1 MKKFL
6 PQLILFLLLLS
17 LAPQAQEGEDDPEC
31 IDDKEITIFYV
42 NGILNTEDDATRA
55 MNGLRNLY
63 KAHYKRRYGED
74 EVDKLQFRLAYNH
87 TSGVVDDIERV
98 FAFHDSQQSQTIQ
111 HIDPGAW
118 RIIREIVNY
127 GQSEGIT
134 RLREQ
139 QFNALNQALSD
150 LSTHLNF
157 YQKEYTEGRKVL
169 IVAHSEGNFFANFA
183 HEALDGLIQDSTKIV
198 AVATPAAVV
207 HGNLG
212 AYTTFRQDQVINYFR
227 ELLVVDRPLPANLD
241 ICGERTDF
249 LGGTTFATLGHGF
262 VEDYMFCD
270 SSRNQIFRDMDNS
283 LAVANQP
290 PELARDSIITVTLTW
305 GDQPDVDL
313 HVYEPSGWH
322 VFYANPVGPLGGL
335 DVDDT
340 DKRGPEHYYAS
351 CQTLQPGTFRVGVN
365 YFHGFEPEQA
375 TLIVQ
380 AGQLIRRFVVDLPS
394 ARGSGGDTTP
404 IIACNII
411 VEGSQEDG
419 FKFSIEAVEETLER
433 RLPAPVEVR
442 TQPKSTR

>member
-1 MKKFL
+1 MKRRL
-6 PQLILFLLLLS
+6 LLLLS
-17 LAPQAQEGEDDPEC
+17 LSVFLFVPALAQEGEDEPEC
-31 IDDKEITIFYV
+31 IDDKDITIFYV
-42 NGILNTEDDATRA
+42 NGVLNTENDATRSL
-55 MNGLRNLY
+55 NHLRFLY
-63 KAHYKRRYGED
+63 ENHYKRRYGED

-87 TSGVVDDIERV
+87 TSGVIDDIERV
-98 FAFHDSQQSQTIQ
+98 FAFHDSQQSQTVR
-111 HIDPGAW
+111 HLDAGVW
-118 RIIREIVNY
+118 RSLREVVNY

-183 HEALDGLIQDSTKIV
+183 HEALDGPIQDSTKIV
-198 AVATPAAVV
+198 AVASPAAVV
-207 HGNLG
+207 HGNIG
-212 AYTTFRQDQVINYFR
+212 IYTTFRQDQVINYFR
-227 ELLVVDRPLPANLD
+227 ELLVVDRPLPGNLD
-241 ICGERTDF
+241 ICQERTDF
-249 LGGTTFATLGHGF
+249 LGGTTFATRGHGF
-262 VEDYMFCD
+262 VEDYMVCD
-270 SSRNQIFRDMDNS
+270 NSRTQIFRDMDNS

-305 GDQPDVDL
+305 GDEPDVDL

-340 DKRGPEHYYAS
+340 DKRGPEHYFAS
-351 CQTLQPGTFRVGVN
+351 CQTLQPGIFRVGVN
-365 YFHGFEPEQA
+365 YFHGFGPEQA

-380 AGQLIRRFVVDLPS
+380 AGQLTRRFIVDLPS
-394 ARGSGGDTTP
+394 ARGAGGDTTP

-411 VEGSQEDG
+411 VEGSQEEG
-419 FKFSIEAVEETLER
+419 FKFSIEDAGNTLER
-433 RLPAPVEVR
+433 RVLPAPLEIR
-442 TQPKSTR
+442 TQQLKN